1 MKIALVNPPWS
12 FDGSIYFG
20 CREPHLPLEYGY
32 AQALLADAGHD
43 AAIFDAQMDG
53 IGPDAL
59 ADQVA
64 DFAPDM
70 IVMRTAPSYL
80 FWRCAPPELRV
91 PQQTLAAL
99 SGIDALTVAVGPHAS
114 TTPRIALKKLD
125 VDAAIQGECEE
136 VLVRLAE
143 TPREG
148 WGKIAGLAWSA
159 GDDIAVQGGPQ
170 AVDMTRLPALRWPR
184 DTAPQHA
191 DPHHPCDATPQRLAA
206 PRQVSAG

>member
-1 MKIALVNPPWS
+1 MADRVSRLGSCGSNLEGDLMKYALINPAWS
-12 FDGSIYFG
+12 FAGSIYFG
-20 CREPHLPLEYGY
+20 CREPHLALEFGY
-32 AQALLADAGHD
+32 AQALLGDAGHS
-43 AAIFDAQMDG
+43 AEIFDAQLQSID
-53 IGPDAL
+53 DAEL
-59 ADQVA
+59 SEQVG

-70 IVMRTAPSYL
+70 IVMTTAPSYL

-148 WGKIAGLAWSA
+148 WGKIAGLAWRD
-159 GDDIAVQGGPQ
+159 GDDIGVQGGPQ
-170 AVDMTRLPALRWPR
+170 AVDMTRLPALR
-184 DTAPQHA
+184 
-191 DPHHPCDATPQRLAA
+191 
-206 PRQVSAG
+206 